1 MSDDLEST
9 DYQLLWGFC
18 FEFVFIETEMN
29 ISNCYE
35 CVKGYPLKEQ
45 GVPDGFYIKNFIT
58 VKDYIRSLREV
69 CVYLRIA
76 HLRVVVHQ
84 SQL

>member
-1 MSDDLEST
+1 MPDDLEST

-18 FEFVFIETEMN
+18 FQFVFIETEMN
-29 ISNCYE
+29 IRDCYE
-35 CVKGYPLKEQ
+35 CVRVYPLNEQ
-45 GVPDGFYIKNFIT
+45 GVPDGFCIKNFIT
-58 VKDYIRSLREV
+58 VKDYIWSLREV
-69 CVYLRIA
+69 CVNLRIA